1 MGRSQPA
8 GSRQRGREQGDHRDR
23 GPLVV
28 GGGGVQDDH
37 HADDGSAASS
47 SSSSSSQGVPRGAVG
62 YRPQERRGGW
72 EGEHLEREREREVD
86 QDGAAA
92 PSSRAAVAVDLEQFR
107 NYRVGEGYQA
117 RHVVRQRTAA
127 PARHGA
133 AGAGASGA
141 TETADSDKRP
151 SGRERRVAGDRQG
164 KTPDGTPDELDR
176 YLECEA
182 FRTFRRE
189 LDKILGGG

>member
-1 MGRSQPA
+1 
-8 GSRQRGREQGDHRDR
+8 
-23 GPLVV
+23 
-28 GGGGVQDDH
+28 
-37 HADDGSAASS
+37 
-47 SSSSSSQGVPRGAVG
+47 VG

-86 QDGAAA
+86 QGGAAA
-92 PSSRAAVAVDLEQFR
+92 PSSRAAAAVDLEQFR

-127 PARHGA
+127 PVHQGA

-141 TETADSDKRP
+141 TEKAAEGERP
-151 SGRERRVAGDRQG
+151 SGGRKRRIAEDREG
-164 KTPDGTPDELDR
+164 KTRDGSPDELDR

-189 LDKILGGG
+189 LDKILGGGG